1 LYAFFL
7 SPAALLNFE
16 TVKYFGAEQHE
27 EARYDAAL
35 QAYSHANTRSQQTL
49 AVLNSGQQ
57 LIIVT
62 GVVCV
67 MVLAARLVTQHAL
80 VIGDFVLLFQFIL
93 TLYQPLGFLGMY
105 YRMIKSRSDNN
116 SLMHRHPRGS
126 RAWAHWRCCFFR

>member
-1 LYAFFL
+1 MHRGGATCGRNVRSLTPDSARCAAL
-7 SPAALLNFE
+7 LLPPVALLNFE

-57 LIIVT
+57 LIIVA
-62 GVVCV
+62 GVVGV
-67 MVLAARLVTQHAL
+67 MMLAARLVTHHTL

-93 TLYQPLGFLGMY
+93 TLYQPLGFLGTY
-105 YRMIKSRSDNN
+105 YRIIKSKSDNK
-116 SLMHRHPRGS
+116 
-126 RAWAHWRCCFFR
+126 